1 MALGELI
8 SPLAA
13 QGTTWI
19 HRGSNS
25 WESVDYRLPNAEDMK
40 RAEVEKLDIGQFLQ
54 ILKITRQVS
63 DEQLPIQLRF
73 LPTGELNNIQGFF
86 VAYEGDGI
94 RIFLWHDTEED
105 AERFVAALRPCLVGV
120 KSQP

>member
-1 MALGELI
+1 
-8 SPLAA
+8 
-13 QGTTWI
+13 
-19 HRGSNS
+19 
-25 WESVDYRLPNAEDMK
+25 MK